1 MLASRGCHNKYW
13 VAEDNI
19 RLFSHSPGGQK
30 SEIQVSLAGVL
41 GSVSGLGRSPGEGN
55 GRLLQYSHLE
65 NPMDGGTWQATIHE
79 VAKSWT
85 PLSGMAESE
94 EELKSL
100 LMKVKV
106 ESEKVGLK
114 LNIQK
119 TKIMASGPIT

>member
-1 MLASRGCHNKYW
+1 MILASRGCHNKYW

-85 PLSGMAESE
+85 PLSE
-94 EELKSL
+94 
-100 LMKVKV
+100 
-106 ESEKVGLK
+106 
-114 LNIQK
+114 
-119 TKIMASGPIT
+119 